1 MTDECLTSA
10 AAADGAYACD
20 YAVDELYKA
29 ASAGLEAKNAAA
41 FAFLSKFQLTTEQQN
56 EIAAMID
63 GDGMT
68 PGRCGRRLG
77 HRQPRR
83 GRRLVGLT

>member
-1 MTDECLTSA
+1 L
-10 AAADGAYACD
+10 YACD

-41 FAFLSKFQLTTEQQN
+41 FAFLTKFQLTTDQQN

-63 GDGMT
+63 GESKMAPADAAST
-68 PGRCGRRLG
+68 WVEANPDVVAAWLG
-77 HRQPRR
+77 
-83 GRRLVGLT
+83 